1 MWRETRHH
9 YEDAILETDLKICDL
24 CGSLNLNGN
33 SECFVCGWH
42 GRFETRSD
50 IIRIAMDLLKRKHG
64 ELRVDLL
71 TDGPVFHHGHATTV
85 RGRIGQWLGRARHWL
100 FG

>member
-9 YEDAILETDLKICDL
+9 SDDAIVETDLKICDL
-24 CGSLNLNGN
+24 CGSLNLDDN

-42 GRFETRSD
+42 GRFETRAD
-50 IIRIAMDLLKRKHG
+50 IIRIAMDLHMRKHG
-64 ELRVDLL
+64 ELSVALL
-71 TDGPVFHHGHATTV
+71 TDDFVSQRATASTF
-85 RGRIGQWLGRARHWL
+85 RGRLGRMFSRVRHWL